1 MYKQNEEFKM
11 AYEFNKANM
20 EPIAKLIAGKF
31 SEPEYSLLFSGATL
45 TKRKNHFEI
54 CPTYKST
61 VKNDGGSICVY
72 HNRIEIC
79 HGKKVKSRLT
89 NTESLGDSFFYSLVF
104 EAISGFKSGVADA
117 IKLACVVNDQ
127 YKFVDVKFEV
137 IKDGMI
143 AWLDLDVDTTM
154 AFIFKSFL
162 ADEMDEC
169 YFSMCHR
176 VAGKLDSKDI
186 FKEGSYVYATC
197 DEDAKKLTTETII
210 NHVNGAKFALNAIGR

>member
-11 AYEFNKANM
+11 TYDFNKSNM
-20 EPIAKLIAGKF
+20 ESVAKLIAGKF

-54 CPTYKST
+54 CPTYNSN

-79 HGKKVKSRLT
+79 RGKKVKSRLT
-89 NTESLGDSFFYSLVF
+89 NTECFGDSFFFSLVI

-127 YKFVDVKFEV
+127 YKLEDVRFEV

-143 AWLDLDVDTTM
+143 AWLYLDKDTAM
-154 AFIFKSFL
+154 ALIFKSFL
-162 ADEMDEC
+162 LDNMDEC

-176 VAGKLDSKDI
+176 VAGKMDSKDI
-186 FKEGSYVYATC
+186 FKNGCYVYATC